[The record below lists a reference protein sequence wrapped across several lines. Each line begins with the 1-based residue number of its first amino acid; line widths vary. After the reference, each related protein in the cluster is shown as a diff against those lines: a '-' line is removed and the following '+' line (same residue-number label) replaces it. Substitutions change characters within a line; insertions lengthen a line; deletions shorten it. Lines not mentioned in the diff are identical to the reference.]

1 MSVIWLLLGGALL
14 YVGGELL
21 VGHSIRL
28 ARSLGLSPM
37 VIGLTVVSLGTS
49 APELAASLAAVYGG
63 SPDIAL
69 GNVVGSNIAN
79 IGLIM
84 GSAALIRPLSTTGR
98 FIRREV
104 PYLFGMSLLLCG
116 FVYEGSV
123 GQVEGFLLLA
133 FLAVF
138 LIYLLRFGEPESAEI
153 ETEFADEY
161 EEQGEPAPTWKGVL
175 GAAAG
180 IGLLVLGAEAFV
192 EGAVGM
198 ARHFGISERIIG
210 LTVVAFGTSLP
221 ELASSVVAAMRRQAD
236 IVVGNVIGSNIFNIV
251 TVLGTTALLKPF
263 TVDHEGLIVDLGVMM
278 GMVALAWLFL
288 ATRLEVNRPEGG
300 VLLVAYLAYV
310 GVLFI

>member
-84 GSAALIRPLSTTGR
+84 GSAALIRPLGTTGR

-104 PYLFGMSLLLCG
+104 PYLFGMSALLCA
-116 FVYEGSV
+116 FVYEGTV
-123 GQVEGFLLLA
+123 GQVEGLLLLG
-133 FLAVF
+133 FLGVF
-138 LIYLLRFGEPESAEI
+138 LVYLLRFGESESAEI

-161 EEQGEPAPTWKGVL
+161 EEHGVPAPAWKGVL

-192 EGAVGM
+192 EGAVGL
-198 ARHFGISERIIG
+198 ARNFGISERIIG

-221 ELASSVVAAMRRQAD
+221 ELASSIVAAVRRQAD

-263 TVDHEGLIVDLGVMM
+263 SVEHEGLVMDLGVMM
-278 GMVALAWLFL
+278 GMVVLAWVFL
-288 ATRLEVNRPEGG
+288 TTRLEVNRQEGG
-300 VLLVAYLAYV
+300 LLLVAYLVYV
-310 GVLFI
+310 GVLFV